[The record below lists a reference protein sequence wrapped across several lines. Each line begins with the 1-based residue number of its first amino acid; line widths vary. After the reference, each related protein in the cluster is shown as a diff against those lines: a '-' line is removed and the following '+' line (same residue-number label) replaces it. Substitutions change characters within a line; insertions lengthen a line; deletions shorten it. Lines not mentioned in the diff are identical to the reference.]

1 VPETSDSWYWE
12 ERWNSSRR
20 GSFPI
25 VLEWDGGRGEGVL
38 YDEGAPRTAA
48 GVRDLLPVTVPV
60 VHAVWSGDMVMST
73 TSYDLG
79 FAEKENETRLPRVG
93 DLSWD
98 PGYGELAFTYGTAE
112 CRMPSGFNTV
122 VVYGSLQTGLDEL
135 AAFCRARRFEGLGE
149 LRLSA
154 GSA

>member
-1 VPETSDSWYWE
+1 MPETSDSWYWE
-12 ERWNSSRR
+12 ERWNSARR

-25 VLEWDGGRGEGVL
+25 VLEWDGGRSEGVL
-38 YDEGAPRTAA
+38 YDEGAPRTAS

-73 TSYDLG
+73 KSYDLG

-98 PGYGELAFTYGTAE
+98 PGHGELAFTYGTAE

-135 AAFCRARRFEGLGE
+135 AAFCRARRFEGIGQ

-154 GSA
+154 SSA